1 MPKLFL
7 VILLVAIATGLILFT
22 LTKREGSVREE
33 KKAEPNLS
41 KVLID
46 TSEDFRAL
54 GFSGQNKLVKDSSG
68 NIFATFRKEVND
80 YYEIF
85 VAKLSK
91 NNQDKYEVDKS
102 INVSRLE
109 DRVNQRVPSI
119 AIDSKDN
126 IHIVWYGADNPKREG
141 DRQIK
146 YAKSTDSGKNWSKAL
161 NISYV
166 EGFNKENLWQE
177 HPDILAGSDDRLF
190 VVWEGKDSTSKN
202 QQIKFSKSKDGT
214 SWAEWKNI
222 KRSSLSQSRP
232 TIIQDKNSKLYV
244 FMYSGQNS
252 KESQIWYSTSSDLGE
267 SWSDWIN
274 ISNSESDSR
283 HVEAVVDGDNNIH
296 AVWRQYNSSK
306 KLTQILYSKFDGET
320 WSPPQVVAD
329 STSFQFFPQIGTNKE
344 AQVFIT
350 FLETDKKSD
359 FPQDDP
365 KEGRSF
371 VSFLEKNNT
380 FSKKLIADNSFYPNI
395 ILDSKDSNV
404 TYIIYSIDEDNYPI
418 YFGELDL

>member
-1 MPKLFL
+1 MPKFFL
-7 VILLVAIATGLILFT
+7 AILIITIATVLILFT
-22 LTKREGSVREE
+22 LTKGEVGVREE
-33 KKAEPNLS
+33 KKAEPNFS
-41 KVLID
+41 KILID

-54 GFSGQNKLVKDSSG
+54 GFSGQNKLSKDSNG

-85 VAKLSK
+85 VTKLSK
-91 NNQDKYEVDKS
+91 NTQGKYESDKS
-102 INVSRLE
+102 INVSRLGN
-109 DRVNQRVPSI
+109 RVNQRVPSI

-126 IHIVWYGADNPKREG
+126 IHLVWYGADNPKREG

-146 YAKSTDSGKNWSKAL
+146 YIKSTDSGKNWSKAL
-161 NISYV
+161 NLSYV
-166 EGFNKENLWQE
+166 EGYNKQNLWQE
-177 HPDILAGSDDRLF
+177 HPDILAGSNDQLF
-190 VVWEGKDSTSKN
+190 VVWEGKDKTTKN
-202 QQIKFSKSKDGT
+202 QQIKFSKSKDGI
-214 SWAEWKNI
+214 SWTEWKNI
-222 KRSSLSQSRP
+222 KGSSLSQSRP
-232 TIIQDKNSKLYV
+232 NIIQDKNSKLYV

-267 SWSDWIN
+267 SWSDWTN
-274 ISNSESDSR
+274 ISNSDGDSR
-283 HVEAVVDGDNNIH
+283 HVEAVVDEGSNIH

-306 KLTQILYSKFDGET
+306 KLTQILYSRFEGGS

-329 STSFQFFPQIGTNKE
+329 SPSFQFFPQIGTNKE

-404 TYIIYSIDEDNYPI
+404 TYIIYSLDEDNYPI